1 MNYVLDTH
9 THTIVSGHAYTT
21 WLENIK
27 WASENGIEVLATTD
41 HGPNMPGGP
50 HIFYFNN
57 LKTLPR
63 ELYGVIHL
71 RGCEANIV
79 DYEGNLDIP
88 QRTQANMDIL
98 IASLHDVCIKAGSRE
113 ENTKALINAMNN
125 PLIDIM
131 GHTGNTF
138 FPIYEEE
145 VVKKAKAEDK
155 IIEINNSSFKSRPGS
170 EATCLKIAKL
180 CADYGVKIVLSSDA
194 HVCFNIGKFPIA
206 QKIIEEAKVPEELIL
221 NTNKDKILIY
231 LKKKGKLSDLS
242 LD

>member
-1 MNYVLDTH
+1 MKYVLDTH

-50 HIFYFNN
+50 HLFYFNN
-57 LKTLPR
+57 IKVLPR

-71 RGCEANIV
+71 RGCEANII
-79 DYEGNLDIP
+79 DFDGNLDIP
-88 QRTQANMDIL
+88 KRTQENLDIL
-98 IASLHDVCIKAGSRE
+98 LASLHDVCIAPGNRE
-113 ENTKALINAMNN
+113 ENTRALISAMDN
-125 PLIDIM
+125 PLIDIIGHM
-131 GHTGNTF
+131 GNSY

-145 VVKKAKAEDK
+145 VVKKAKMEDK

-170 EATCLKIAKL
+170 EATCIKIAKL
-180 CADYGVKIVLSSDA
+180 CVEHGVKVVLSSDA
-194 HVCFNIGKFPIA
+194 HVSLDIGKFPISH
-206 QKIIEEAKVPEELIL
+206 KIIKEVNVPEELIL
-221 NTNKDKILIY
+221 NTNKKKILVY